1 MATRIQPTR
10 KLSQQQKVERARA
23 ATDRLSVRLA
33 EADGESA
40 EIDIAQAPLSWWRA
54 RWADKAI
61 RRTFI
66 ENFIYVRD
74 AFDENRLVLLKY
86 NDLQADF
93 SAKRSGKDVGIKFR
107 RGGFSTVVIAE
118 DFADCIVLSGRT
130 FRCVPHD
137 PDTESEF
144 RTTIKIMFENLAS
157 HLKPATRYYSDERI
171 WIDDQLRGTVDSR
184 ITTSTVTPGHESKGR
199 GQTITNLL
207 LTEPPHWRGDQRKAA
222 TALIE
227 AAAGGKIMVESTP
240 FGIDWTYA
248 IYQQGKKHEAG
259 WTSHFYQWWWK
270 RDYRIEGSQFRKAR
284 GACLLLKPGESLRDI
299 WKILPANASENQRAA
314 NRVRFEKAKVTGEE
328 IKVGRLLY
336 DHLRKLGYVG
346 RGSSPTMREGSSSR
360 TQALLDSRATA
371 PVQAATPRRR
381 PRADRWRC
389 DDVAEYIAW
398 RRSKIEEL
406 PGGERQ
412 FQVEYPE
419 NDQDCFEQS
428 GRPVISA
435 AYLKE
440 PCEPSERRA
449 GRTYLIGVDSSLGLA
464 GGNPAAIAVIDEET
478 GRMCHS
484 EKMRLAPDLL
494 AYRVGELH
502 ELYNGALIVPE
513 RNNTGVAL
521 IQRLCDLG
529 YTDFIYRHLDERL
542 KRQVE
547 DGKKTIDEAMEE
559 AQLGFPTTFQGAS
572 SKSHAAMMLEESI
585 RKGELGVDQA
595 FIDEAVTV
603 IWFDNETFGPMPG
616 QDHHAD
622 LFMATLIV
630 NYVKRTRASMQG
642 GFIGILPEVG
652 YAR

>member
-1 MATRIQPTR
+1 MLTQTRIKPTR
-10 KLSQQQKVERARA
+10 PLTQEQKIERARA
-23 ATDRLSVRLA
+23 ATQRARVKLA
-33 EADGESA
+33 EKAGLEN
-40 EIDIAQAPLSWWRA
+40 EIDIAHAPLSWWRA
-54 RWADKAI
+54 RWADKAT

-74 AFDENRLVLLKY
+74 AFDENRLVLFKY

-93 SAKRSGKDVGIKFR
+93 SAKRTGKDVGIKFR

-240 FGIDWTYA
+240 FGIDWTYV
-248 IYQQGKKHEAG
+248 IYQQGKKGEAG

-284 GACLLLKPGESLRDI
+284 GAWLLLKPGESLRDV

-314 NRVRFEKAKVTGEE
+314 NRARLEKAKVTPEE
-328 IKVGRLLY
+328 IKVGRLIF
-336 DHLRKLGYVG
+336 DHLRKLGYHQGPVG
-346 RGSSPTMREGSSSR
+346 RSR
-360 TQALLDSRATA
+360 KQK
-371 PVQAATPRRR
+371 
-381 PRADRWRC
+381 ADRWRC
-389 DDVAEYIAW
+389 DEVAEYIAW

-440 PCEPSERRA
+440 PCEPQEPKE
-449 GRTYLIGVDSSLGLA
+449 GRGYLIGVDSSLGLA

-585 RKGELGVDQA
+585 RRGELGVDQA

-630 NYVKRTRASMQG
+630 NYVRRTRASMSG
-642 GFIGILPEVG
+642 GFIGVLPEVG